1 MRLAPRLAI
10 SLTLSAA
17 CLGAKLAGAEAT
29 TAALAVATVAS
40 WLVPSARALPIAAGA
55 AVAGGV
61 TLLLAALPGA
71 TRLLLESLP
80 LVGNLMLAWHFGATL
95 RAGREPLISRYTR
108 ADHGHMPA
116 ELVGYTRRLTML
128 WTLFFL
134 AFSAAN
140 AATLAGFGPPAGASA
155 VANVALALLFFL
167 GEHAVRAARFGHLGP
182 AHPWRTLRAIW
193 RADARQSHAG

>member
-10 SLTLSAA
+10 SLSLSAA
-17 CLGAKLAGAEAT
+17 CLGANLVGAEGT

-55 AVAGGV
+55 AAAGVAMA
-61 TLLLAALPGA
+61 LLAVLPGA
-71 TRLLLESLP
+71 ARLLLEALP
-80 LVGNLMLAWHFGATL
+80 LAGNLMLAWHFGATL

-128 WTLFFL
+128 WTWFFV
-134 AFSAAN
+134 AFAAAN
-140 AATLAGFGPPAGASA
+140 LTTLAGFGPPAGASA
-155 VANVALALLFFL
+155 IANAALALLFFL
-167 GEHAVRAARFGHLGP
+167 GEHVVRATRFAHLGP